1 MRMRGL
7 EIIAILGIEW
17 LEVGLNTISK
27 AAMRRGMN
35 NFIFN
40 AYSTILGV
48 LFLLPLTFF
57 FHRMTSPPPQLTLSI
72 FCKIC
77 LLGAIGYCVQMFM
90 FIGIGYS
97 SPTMASAMSNLTPAY
112 TFILALIFRMEKLD
126 MKSKS
131 SVAKCIGTI
140 ISILGAFTV
149 TYYKGPPIIFNST
162 SSGSSLHEVLQSD
175 WVIGGFLLA
184 ASTFLVSVLF
194 IVQAWIIRD
203 YPAELMVTLISSA
216 FLSILSTTIALN
228 IVKDPNVWKVKPDIE
243 LVTIVYSGI
252 FMVSFRNTVQTWV
265 VRKKGPVFVTM
276 FKPLGMLIAL
286 AMGISFL
293 GDTLYFG
300 SVSGGVIIALGVYSV
315 LWGKVEEEK
324 AVENTNGEH
333 TSFTSTSDN
342 KLPLLQKKS
351 MEI

>member
-97 SPTMASAMSNLTPAY
+97 SPTTASAMSNLTPAY
-112 TFILALIFRMEKLD
+112 TFILALIFRHIVFDEFYTMTAQIIKTDPWMEKLD

-162 SSGSSLHEVLQSD
+162 SSASSSHEVLQSD

-194 IVQAWIIRD
+194 IVQ
-203 YPAELMVTLISSA
+203 
-216 FLSILSTTIALN
+216 
-228 IVKDPNVWKVKPDIE
+228 
-243 LVTIVYSGI
+243 GI

-351 MEI
+351 MET

>member
-57 FHRMTSPPPQLTLSI
+57 FHR
-72 FCKIC
+72 
-77 LLGAIGYCVQMFM
+77 YCVQMFM

-97 SPTMASAMSNLTPAY
+97 SPTTASAMSNLTPAY

-162 SSGSSLHEVLQSD
+162 SSASSSHEVLQSD

-351 MEI
+351 MET

>member
-57 FHRMTSPPPQLTLSI
+57 FHR
-72 FCKIC
+72 
-77 LLGAIGYCVQMFM
+77 YCVQMFM

-162 SSGSSLHEVLQSD
+162 SSASSSHEVLQSD

-194 IVQAWIIRD
+194 IVQ
-203 YPAELMVTLISSA
+203 
-216 FLSILSTTIALN
+216 
-228 IVKDPNVWKVKPDIE
+228 
-243 LVTIVYSGI
+243 GI

>member
-57 FHRMTSPPPQLTLSI
+57 FHR
-72 FCKIC
+72 
-77 LLGAIGYCVQMFM
+77 YCVQMFM

-97 SPTMASAMSNLTPAY
+97 SPTTASAMSNLTPAY
-112 TFILALIFRMEKLD
+112 TFILALIFRHIVFDEFYTMTAQIIKTDPWMEKLD

-162 SSGSSLHEVLQSD
+162 SSASSSHEVLQSD

-351 MEI
+351 MET

>member
-112 TFILALIFRMEKLD
+112 TFVLALIFRMEKLD

-162 SSGSSLHEVLQSD
+162 SSASSSHEVLQSD
-175 WVIGGFLLA
+175 WGIGGFLLA

-216 FLSILSTTIALN
+216 FLSILSITIALN
-228 IVKDPNVWKVKPDIE
+228 IVKDPNAWKVKPDIE

-324 AVENTNGEH
+324 AVEDTNGEH

-351 MEI
+351 MET